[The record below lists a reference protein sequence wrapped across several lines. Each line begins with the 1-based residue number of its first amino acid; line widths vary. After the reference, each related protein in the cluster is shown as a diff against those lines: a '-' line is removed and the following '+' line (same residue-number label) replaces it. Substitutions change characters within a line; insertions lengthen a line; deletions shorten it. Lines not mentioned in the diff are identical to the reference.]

1 MSQDRIIFIPGILTS
16 PELQKFQ
23 WGNAAREMFPDR
35 EIVVIEKT
43 YIYTQHDILNSICD
57 QVLDI
62 LEDGNP
68 TVLLGHSFG
77 GILATA
83 IYWKCQERS
92 IGDITRLVTVVTPH
106 SYNAPGL
113 EEARACVGY
122 QYKEIT
128 NIPVVTFG
136 AKIDHVVPKKY
147 TSYLNSEHTDIRGT
161 HSGMW
166 LNPRKWRY
174 RHVWNTLQ

>member
-23 WGNAAREMFPDR
+23 WGRSAQEMFPERD
-35 EIVVIEKT
+35 IVIIEKT
-43 YIYTQHDILNSICD
+43 YLYPQHEVLESICEE
-57 QVLDI
+57 VITL
-62 LEDGNP
+62 LEDGIP

-83 IYWKCQERS
+83 VYWRTRENNRV
-92 IGDITRLVTVVTPH
+92 DITKLVTVVTPH
-106 SYNAPGL
+106 SFNAPGL
-113 EEARACVGY
+113 EEARQAVGY
-122 QYKEIT
+122 EYKKAT
-128 NIPVVTFG
+128 DTPVYTFG
-136 AKIDHVVPKKY
+136 AKIDHVVPRKY
-147 TSYLNSEHTDIRGT
+147 TTYPDSEHVDIRGT

-174 RHVWNTLQ
+174 RHVWNVLR